1 MEISRRH
8 LQPLEESEL
17 ARALEKQEMREY
29 VADQLR
35 CDASEVR
42 VVTAEDQERAAEL
55 QAQVDGLTRNQR
67 RILNKRMAKAA
78 KRK

>member
-8 LQPLEESEL
+8 LQE
-17 ARALEKQEMREY
+17 LEKQEMREY

-35 CDASEVR
+35 CDPSEVR

-55 QAQVDGLTRNQR
+55 QARVDGLTRNQR

-78 KRK
+78 RKGK